1 VLKSIVERAQAAI
14 LPRTHHG
21 SSPAGVKL
29 PPTVYRMGGAHFRAD
44 SAFVASAVT
53 EVGRLEDRI
62 GLSPSSRLLDWGCGA
77 GRLAVGIV
85 ERMGRIDL
93 YHGVDIQKHLV
104 DWAER
109 HLGDRQGFTFT
120 HVDLANARYN
130 PGGSHE
136 RTIPG
141 ASGDYDGF
149 YAYSVFS
156 HLTGEDAAA
165 YLAEVSR
172 LLAPGGRAFVTA
184 FVEEDVPEQEE
195 NPAGYGPL
203 TWSGPLHC
211 VRFERGFFEGM
222 VRRAGLEVEAFDHG
236 QETDGQSLYI
246 LRAPAAS

>member
-1 VLKSIVERAQAAI
+1 M
-14 LPRTHHG
+14 PRQSSSPGTHHG

-29 PPTVYRMGGAHFRAD
+29 PPTVYRMGGAHFRSD
-44 SAFVASAVT
+44 SAFVASAVA
-53 EVGRLEDRI
+53 EVGRLEETI

-85 ERMGRIDL
+85 ERMGRVDR

-109 HLGDRQGFTFT
+109 HLGDRPGFTFI

-165 YLAEVSR
+165 YLAEV
-172 LLAPGGRAFVTA
+172 A
-184 FVEEDVPEQEE
+184 
-195 NPAGYGPL
+195 
-203 TWSGPLHC
+203 
-211 VRFERGFFEGM
+211 
-222 VRRAGLEVEAFDHG
+222 RR
-236 QETDGQSLYI
+236 SP
-246 LRAPAAS
+246 PAAGPSSPPSSRRTCPSRRRTPPGTAP